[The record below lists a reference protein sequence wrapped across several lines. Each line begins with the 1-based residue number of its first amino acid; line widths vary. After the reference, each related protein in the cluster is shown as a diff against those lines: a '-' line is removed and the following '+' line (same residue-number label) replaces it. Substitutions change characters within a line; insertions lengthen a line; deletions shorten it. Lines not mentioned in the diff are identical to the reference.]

1 MSFFFSPMNEN
12 NARIIL
18 NWRYEKPY
26 EFYNLDS
33 SHIEENIQE
42 FTNLQNAYY
51 SITNGND
58 ELVAHCCFG
67 AEARVSDGNYSV
79 EALDIGLG
87 MNPRF
92 TKQGLA
98 LRAINAIL
106 DFGRAKFLAT
116 FFRVTV
122 AEFNQ
127 QALRICEKA
136 CFKEIERFQRKQDGK
151 YFLVMI
157 LKLENSRTY
166 PKNNY
171 STNNY

>member
-1 MSFFFSPMNEN
+1 MNEN

-26 EFYNLDS
+26 DFYNPDS

-42 FTNLQNAYY
+42 FTNPQNAYY
-51 SITNGND
+51 SLTNSNS

-67 AEARVSDGNYSV
+67 TEARVSDGNYSV

-92 TKQGLA
+92 TKRGLA
-98 LRAINAIL
+98 LRTINAII
-106 DFGRAKFLAT
+106 DFGNAKFLAT
-116 FFRVTV
+116 LFRVTV

-136 CFKEIERFQRKQDGK
+136 GFKEIERFQRKQDGK
-151 YFLVMI
+151 YFLIMI
-157 LKLENSRTY
+157 LNLENSPTY
-166 PKNNY
+166 SKNNY
-171 STNNY
+171 SKNNY